1 MCEIYLEKNNTVS
14 NFWVGDN
21 VQSEI
26 LERDQKKWMP
36 GGQKEFI
43 PQILLCFLS
52 KKTKYKCI
60 FEDSIP
66 NVDLSLATKQPINI

>member
-1 MCEIYLEKNNTVS
+1 
-14 NFWVGDN
+14 
-21 VQSEI
+21 
-26 LERDQKKWMP
+26 MP

-43 PQILLCFLS
+43 PQILLCFLA